1 MTCSLMGLDCML
13 ADGSRLRA
21 RVLSDGRL
29 LSRFSRDL
37 DALDSALPAMLAQA
51 FTCVAA
57 LLAALVAIL
66 AASPFAAPAV
76 MVLAIIFG
84 RLVARYRPTA
94 AEAKR
99 LVSVLHGPVVSHLLE
114 VIRLIAAGGYRLL
127 LMAVDSC

>member
-1 MTCSLMGLDCML
+1 MACSLMDLDRVL

-57 LLAALVAIL
+57 LLAALFAIL

-114 VIRLIAAGGYRLL
+114 VITADCY
-127 LMAVDSC
+127 

>member
-1 MTCSLMGLDCML
+1 MACYLIDLDRVLSDRC
-13 ADGSRLRA
+13 RWRA
-21 RVLSDGRL
+21 RVLSDCRL

-37 DALDSALPAMLAQA
+37 DALDAALPAMLAQA

-66 AASPFAAPAV
+66 AASPFAAPTV

-84 RLVARYRPTA
+84 QLVARYRPTA

-114 VIRLIAAGGYRLL
+114 VITT
-127 LMAVDSC
+127 DCS

>member
-1 MTCSLMGLDCML
+1 MDLDCVL

-84 RLVARYRPTA
+84 RLVARYP
-94 AEAKR
+94 
-99 LVSVLHGPVVSHLLE
+99 
-114 VIRLIAAGGYRLL
+114 
-127 LMAVDSC
+127 